1 MLKKIG
7 GGIILWAI
15 PYATAIP
22 LLGLNERD
30 QVFFKTIMIIEGS
43 IVGAVLAAIYF
54 TDVQR
59 DYLREG
65 IVLGTVWIGVNW
77 ILDYAGLIVLT
88 EMSLDRYFAEI
99 GLRYIAMAAP
109 TVAIGYVL
117 QRRLATQR

>member
-7 GGIILWAI
+7 FGIILWAI